1 MEEAVIQLPDRKTFT
16 VKAPRKEDNE
26 VYICSMKLNGEK
38 YTKNYITHADL
49 LNGGRIEFQMSER
62 PNKLRGIGD
71 EDVPYS
77 FSLKRE

>member
-1 MEEAVIQLPDRKTFT
+1 
-16 VKAPRKEDNE
+16 
-26 VYICSMKLNGEK
+26 MKWNK
-38 YTKNYITHADL
+38 KVYTKNYITHADL